1 MQAHKQDVVQLLKD
15 AGLRVTPQ
23 REAILQFLLDYDG
36 HATVDD
42 IYTSLQTRFP
52 SMSVSTVYNTVKQFS
67 QVGLV
72 KEIVVGDGASRFD
85 VNVEPHHHLVCTRC
99 GALFDF
105 YLEEPIKLSVPLE
118 AQGFEIGG
126 LPCGSQGHLPALSEP
141 AGVVRDGEHR
151 RTYAEAPRPCLPFQQ
166 PWAR

>member
-1 MQAHKQDVVQLLKD
+1 MQANKQDAVQLLKS

-42 IYTSLQTRFP
+42 IYTSLQPRFP

-72 KEIVVGDGASRFD
+72 KEIGVGDGASRFD
-85 VNVEPHHHLVCTRC
+85 INVEPHHHLVCTRC

-105 YLEEPIKLSVPLE
+105 YLEQPIQLSVPPE
-118 AQGFEIGG
+118 AQGFEVEDY
-126 LPCGSQGHLPALSEP
+126 HVE
-141 AGVVRDGEHR
+141 VRGIC
-151 RTYAEAPRPCLPFQQ
+151 PKCKQQ
-166 PWAR
+166 QVS

>member
-1 MQAHKQDVVQLLKD
+1 MQAQKDAVQLLKN

-42 IYTSLQTRFP
+42 IYTSLQDRFP
-52 SMSVSTVYNTVKQFS
+52 SMSVSTVYNTVKQLS

-72 KEIVVGDGASRFD
+72 KEIGVGEGASRFD
-85 VNVEPHHHLVCTRC
+85 INVEPHHHLVCTRC

-105 YLEEPIKLSVPLE
+105 YLEEPIQLSVPPE
-118 AQGFEIGG
+118 ARGFEVEDY
-126 LPCGSQGHLPALSEP
+126 HVE
-141 AGVVRDGEHR
+141 VRGIC
-151 RTYAEAPRPCLPFQQ
+151 PKCKQQ
-166 PWAR
+166 QVS

>member
-1 MQAHKQDVVQLLKD
+1 MKGGGDMQAQKDAVQLLKH

-42 IYTSLQTRFP
+42 IYTSLQDRFP
-52 SMSVSTVYNTVKQFS
+52 SMSVSTVYNTVKQLS

-72 KEIVVGDGASRFD
+72 KEIGVGDGASRFD
-85 VNVEPHHHLVCTRC
+85 INVEPHHHLVCTRC

-105 YLEEPIKLSVPLE
+105 YLEEPIRLSVPPE
-118 AQGFEIGG
+118 AEGFEVEDY
-126 LPCGSQGHLPALSEP
+126 HVEVR
-141 AGVVRDGEHR
+141 GVC
-151 RTYAEAPRPCLPFQQ
+151 PRCKKQQ
-166 PWAR
+166 VS